1 MSSPSGEDVLVEILT
16 QEIRELQIINRFDI
30 FTVQNGPPRGAV
42 ILRFLSF
49 GVVIIVGVDP
59 DGALVGDIVVEVAH
73 SGFYTRARVWVKVF
87 NGARGWTSTS
97 DSQDNFYFASFL
109 A

>member
-1 MSSPSGEDVLVEILT
+1 M
-16 QEIRELQIINRFDI
+16 
-30 FTVQNGPPRGAV
+30 
-42 ILRFLSF
+42 ILRFLGF
-49 GVVIIVGVDP
+49 RVVRIVGIDL
-59 DGALVGDIVVEVAH
+59 DDALVGDIAVEVAH

>member
-1 MSSPSGEDVLVEILT
+1 MSSPSGKDVLVEILT
-16 QEIRELQIINRFDI
+16 QETRKLQIVNRFDF
-30 FTVQNGPPRGAV
+30 FTVQNRPPRGAV
-42 ILRFLSF
+42 ILRFLGF
-49 GVVIIVGVDP
+49 GVVKIVGIDL
-59 DGALVGDIVVEVAH
+59 DEALLGDIAIEVAH
-73 SGFYTRARVWVKVF
+73 NGFYTRARVWVKVF

>member
-1 MSSPSGEDVLVEILT
+1 MSSPSGEDVPVEILT
-16 QEIRELQIINRFDI
+16 QETRELQLVGRFDF
-30 FTVQNGPPRGAV
+30 FTVQNGPQKGAV
-42 ILRFLSF
+42 ILRFLGF
-49 GVVIIVGVDP
+49 GVVRIVGIDP
-59 DGALVGDIVVEVAH
+59 DEALVGDIAVEVAH